1 MNLRSSRVAVATAS
15 LVFIGLAVPGP
26 ATSAV
31 AYDTEDFLDA
41 VTVEGIRAHQAALQD
56 AADANGGVRA
66 SGTPGYEASGDYV
79 TSELEA
85 AGYSVTRQDFEYEFY
100 QENSPAELQQVS
112 PAAVD
117 YETQSMEYSGAGDV
131 MGPLVGTN
139 DLVVPFAETPNTS
152 TSGCELA
159 DFPAAP
165 AANSI
170 ALIQRGSCSFRDKA
184 DNAAAA
190 GYAAAIIFNE
200 GQPGR
205 DDIINGTLDAP
216 QAAIPVV
223 DAAYATGADLY
234 DALQA
239 GTVTA
244 RVFVDA
250 EVVVQ
255 ETFNLIAETAGGRA
269 DRVVMAGA
277 HLDSVAEGPGIQDN
291 GSGSAAILEI
301 ALQLAASDI
310 EPVNKVRFGWWGAEE
325 SGLIGSQYYVDQL
338 GKKDISAIAAYLNFD
353 MIGSPNF
360 VRYIYDGD
368 GDAFGIK
375 GPNGSARIEAIFEDY
390 FDSRDLAN
398 EPTEFDGRSDYDA
411 FISVGIPAGGLFTGA
426 EGIKSEEE
434 AAIYGG
440 TAGQAYDPCYHQACD
455 TFDNISLEVLD
466 EMGDAAAHAT
476 LLLAMTSSAVNGT
489 GKASGQATES
499 SSVFKGSHAVR

>member
-1 MNLRSSRVAVATAS
+1 MRLRSSRVAVAATS
-15 LVFIGLAVPGP
+15 LVFVGLAVPGP

-41 VTVEGIRAHQAALQD
+41 VTVDGIRAHQAAFQA

-79 TSELEA
+79 TEQLEA
-85 AGYSVTRQDFEYEFY
+85 AGYTVDRQDFEYEFY
-100 QENSPAELQQVS
+100 QENSPAELEQVTPTAKS
-112 PAAVD
+112 YD
-117 YETQSMEYSGAGDV
+117 TQSMEYSGAGDV
-131 MGPLVGTN
+131 TGPLVGTT
-139 DLVVPFAETPNTS
+139 DLIVPAAASANTS

-159 DFPAAP
+159 DFPPPP

-170 ALIQRGSCSFRDKA
+170 ALIQRGSCSFRQKA

-200 GQPGR
+200 GQDGR
-205 DDIINGTLDAP
+205 QDIINGTLGDP

-223 DAAYATGADLY
+223 DAAYSTGAELY
-234 DALQA
+234 EAVQ
-239 GTVTA
+239 GGPVTA
-244 RVFVDA
+244 HVAVDA
-250 EVVVQ
+250 EVIVQ

-301 ALQLAASDI
+301 ALQLAESGI
-310 EPVNKVRFGWWGAEE
+310 TPVNKVRFGWWGAEE

-338 GKKDISAIAAYLNFD
+338 GKKGASSIAAYLNFD

-368 GDAFGIK
+368 GDTFGIK
-375 GPNGSARIEAIFEDY
+375 GPNGSSRIEAIFEDF
-390 FDSRDLAN
+390 FDSRGLPN

-411 FISVGIPAGGLFTGA
+411 FINVGIPAGGLFTGA
-426 EGIKSEEE
+426 EGIKTEEE

-440 TAGQAYDPCYHQACD
+440 TAGDAYDPCYHQACD

-489 GKASGQATES
+489 GKASGKATENS
-499 SSVFKGSHAVR
+499 AVFKGSHAVM